1 MGRVTSHTEEAQR
14 KSHVMNISQYLE
26 RMPKAELHVHIEGTI
41 DPQRLFEIAER
52 NGVKLPFTTA
62 DEILENQAAG
72 KTDPKQNLASFIEC
86 LDVSRSVLRVGL
98 DYEDIAYDFVK
109 RCSQE
114 NIVYAEV
121 MFDPQQ
127 GIRQGVKFEAM
138 VEGLLSGAESGRREF
153 GVQVQWI
160 MNFQR
165 DWSSVDAMHI
175 LNQARPYR
183 DKIVAI
189 GLDNPE
195 TPGFPS
201 RFEQLYAEARVQ
213 GYHLTSHCDVHI
225 PNSIEHI
232 RGCIEVLGVQRID
245 HGLNALEDSKVV
257 DRLIEKQI
265 SLTACPTR
273 YAFQSAT
280 SIEDLEL
287 MVELLGRGIQISLNS
302 DDPAQFG
309 SGWLNQTLSEAQQA
323 GKFSLETMRAFMRN
337 GFLSAWLTNDEKLRY
352 LARFDEAHTQLEH
365 AGVDDGCIG

>member
-1 MGRVTSHTEEAQR
+1 M
-14 KSHVMNISQYLE
+14 
-26 RMPKAELHVHIEGTI
+26 
-41 DPQRLFEIAER
+41 
-52 NGVKLPFTTA
+52 
-62 DEILENQAAG
+62 
-72 KTDPKQNLASFIEC
+72 
-86 LDVSRSVLRVGL
+86 GL

-114 NIVYAEV
+114 NIVYEV

-138 VEGLLSGAESGRREF
+138 VEGLLRRGVGSKRVRCSGS
-153 GVQVQWI
+153 WI

-183 DKIVAI
+183 DNIVAI

-195 TPGFPS
+195 TRVSHPGS
-201 RFEQLYAEARVQ
+201 NSSTQRQSS

-265 SLTACPTR
+265 SLTVP
-273 YAFQSAT
+273 
-280 SIEDLEL
+280 
-287 MVELLGRGIQISLNS
+287 
-302 DDPAQFG
+302 DPIR
-309 SGWLNQTLSEAQQA
+309 
-323 GKFSLETMRAFMRN
+323 FSVRHI
-337 GFLSAWLTNDEKLRY
+337 D
-352 LARFDEAHTQLEH
+352 
-365 AGVDDGCIG
+365 

>member
-1 MGRVTSHTEEAQR
+1 MDRVTSQSEEAQ
-14 KSHVMNISQYLE
+14 KESPVMNISQYLE

-62 DEILENQAAG
+62 DEILENQSAG

-183 DKIVAI
+183 DKVVAI
-189 GLDNPE
+189 GLDAQKHRVSH
-195 TPGFPS
+195 PGSNSSTQRQSSGLPP
-201 RFEQLYAEARVQ
+201 
-213 GYHLTSHCDVHI
+213 HLSLRRSH
-225 PNSIEHI
+225 S
-232 RGCIEVLGVQRID
+232 
-245 HGLNALEDSKVV
+245 
-257 DRLIEKQI
+257 
-265 SLTACPTR
+265 
-273 YAFQSAT
+273 
-280 SIEDLEL
+280 
-287 MVELLGRGIQISLNS
+287 
-302 DDPAQFG
+302 
-309 SGWLNQTLSEAQQA
+309 
-323 GKFSLETMRAFMRN
+323 
-337 GFLSAWLTNDEKLRY
+337 
-352 LARFDEAHTQLEH
+352 
-365 AGVDDGCIG
+365 

>member
-1 MGRVTSHTEEAQR
+1 MEYLSIPGAHAESRTACSYRGNNRPSEA
-14 KSHVMNISQYLE
+14 
-26 RMPKAELHVHIEGTI
+26 
-41 DPQRLFEIAER
+41 FEIAER

-62 DEILENQAAG
+62 DEILENQSAG

-127 GIRQGVKFEAM
+127 GIRRGSNSKRWSKVF
-138 VEGLLSGAESGRREF
+138 SGAESGRREF

-183 DKIVAI
+183 DNIVAI

-245 HGLNALEDSKVV
+245 HVPECA
-257 DRLIEKQI
+257 
-265 SLTACPTR
+265 
-273 YAFQSAT
+273 
-280 SIEDLEL
+280 
-287 MVELLGRGIQISLNS
+287 
-302 DDPAQFG
+302 
-309 SGWLNQTLSEAQQA
+309 
-323 GKFSLETMRAFMRN
+323 
-337 GFLSAWLTNDEKLRY
+337 
-352 LARFDEAHTQLEH
+352 
-365 AGVDDGCIG
+365 